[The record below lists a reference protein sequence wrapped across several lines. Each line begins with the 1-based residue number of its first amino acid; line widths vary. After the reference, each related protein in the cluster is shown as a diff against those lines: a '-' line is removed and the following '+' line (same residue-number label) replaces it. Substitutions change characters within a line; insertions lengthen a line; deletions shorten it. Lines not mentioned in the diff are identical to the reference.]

1 MCPVAGGTAPPLL
14 EEVLLLVDELPALVD
29 ELLPVDELP
38 PVEELPALVDEL
50 PPVEELPALVDELL
64 PLVGPPLELLV
75 LVAPPLLELL
85 LLLEGQPPGRW
96 QPCRIPTPSWWV
108 RPRAG
113 VRAACPFAGR

>member
-29 ELLPVDELP
+29 ELLP
-38 PVEELPALVDEL
+38 VDEL